1 MDYEKRFARYMVRN
15 EAGRRLEKH
24 GLIKEAIEQYELNVS
39 ELAEAPNAYIQLRI
53 LYTKLKRYDDAIRIC
68 HRYLVMCESN
78 EWPQDSG
85 FVGWID
91 KLEAKKRK
99 AE

>member
-1 MDYEKRFARYMVRN
+1 MDDEKRFARYVIRN
-15 EAGRRLEKH
+15 ESGRWLEKY
-24 GLIKEAIEQYELNVS
+24 GRIEDAIEQYELNVA
-39 ELAEAPNAYIQLRI
+39 ELAEAPHAYIQLRI

-68 HRYLVMCESN
+68 RRYLAMCESN
-78 EWPQDSG
+78 GWPHDSG
-85 FVGWID
+85 FGGWID